1 MVRCD
6 DYLSERK
13 RLIIVSGKRKTA
25 IAKAVVKPGAGKV
38 TVNGYP
44 IEALNPEIAREK
56 IKEPLLLAG
65 DKVRTMDI
73 KIKVD
78 GGGFMSQAEAIR
90 MALVR
95 GIVKWTR
102 SAQLKRLFS
111 QYERTMFAGD
121 PRRSESKKFGGPGAR
136 RRKQKSYR

>member
-1 MVRCD
+1 LERCD

-25 IAKAVVKPGAGKV
+25 IAKAVVKPGVGKV

-44 IEALNPEIAREK
+44 IEAIHPEIAREK

-78 GGGFMSQAEAIR
+78 GGGFMSQAEAVR

-95 GIVKWTR
+95 GLVNWQETPEEA
-102 SAQLKRLFS
+102 SLKNSVVQVLGEENRNLIDKILILVGF
-111 QYERTMFAGD
+111 
-121 PRRSESKKFGGPGAR
+121 
-136 RRKQKSYR
+136 

>member
-1 MVRCD
+1 MERCD

-25 IAKAVVKPGAGKV
+25 IAKAVVKPGVGKV

-44 IEALNPEIAREK
+44 IEALHPEIAREK

-65 DKVRTMDI
+65 DKVSTMDI

-78 GGGFMSQAEAIR
+78 GGGFMGQAEAVR

-95 GIVKWTR
+95 GLVKWTR
-102 SAQLKRLFS
+102 SAQLKRIFS
-111 QYERTMFAGD
+111 QYERTMLAGD
-121 PRRSESKKFGGPGAR
+121 SRRSESKKFGGPGAR

>member
-1 MVRCD
+1 
-6 DYLSERK
+6 LSERK
-13 RLIIVSGKRKTA
+13 KLVIVSGKRKTA
-25 IAKAVVKPGAGKV
+25 IAKAIVKPGAGKV

-44 IEALNPEIAREK
+44 IDALYPEIAREK

-65 DKVRTMDI
+65 DKVKTMDI
-73 KIKVD
+73 KIKVN
-78 GGGFMSQAEAIR
+78 GGGFMSQAEAVR

-95 GIVKWTR
+95 GLVKWSR

-111 QYERTMFAGD
+111 QYERTMLAGD

>member
-1 MVRCD
+1 M
-6 DYLSERK
+6 SERK

-25 IAKAVVKPGAGKV
+25 IAKAVVKPGVGKV

-44 IEALNPEIAREK
+44 IEAIRPEIARET

-65 DKVRTMDI
+65 DKVKTMDI

-78 GGGFMSQAEAIR
+78 GGGFMSQAEAVR

-95 GIVKWTR
+95 GLVKWTR
-102 SAQLKRLFS
+102 SAQLTRLFS
-111 QYERTMFAGD
+111 QYERTMLAGD
-121 PRRSESKKFGGPGAR
+121 PRRSESKKFGGPGPR

>member
-1 MVRCD
+1 LERCD

-25 IAKAVVKPGAGKV
+25 IAKAVVKSGAGRV

-44 IEALNPEIAREK
+44 IEALHPEIAREK

-73 KIKVD
+73 RIKVD
-78 GGGFMSQAEAIR
+78 GGGFMSQAEAVR

-95 GIVKWTR
+95 GLVKWTR

-111 QYERTMFAGD
+111 QYERTMLAGD
-121 PRRSESKKFGGPGAR
+121 PRRSESKKFGGPGPR